1 MRTSALNIAVA
12 ATALSVT
19 GLAVPAFA
27 GMSDGA
33 AATRLTLSL
42 VNTQAAETARPE
54 LTVAGRDGKY
64 DRIETSSVRAALDLS
79 AEPADAGSFRI
90 VRSRLA
96 LTTDAAATEPDAV
109 DTLSDA
115 VPSAS
120 QSARSVYNLPVSL
133 NGPVAQRAIA
143 LCNAVP
149 VAERNTST
157 VRRAMSVMVAW
168 RVTTGR
174 FAFKWTNY
182 DRVAPSD
189 DILRNPDFYADQ
201 LTQSAD
207 VRVDVDV
214 ACAPISAAAIASK
227 PAAESP
233 VRRVALTSTPIAQP
247 VAPTPVQEQKVSQAD
262 AGKPRCDGGMV
273 RQISTAADSFLCL
286 CPGNTSRVET
296 GDNAFACARR
306 TRR

>member
-1 MRTSALNIAVA
+1 MRTSVLNFAVA

-19 GLAVPAFA
+19 GLACPAFA

-33 AATRLTLSL
+33 TATRLTLSL
-42 VNTQAAETARPE
+42 VATSAADTARPE
-54 LTVAGRDGKY
+54 ITVAGRDGRY

-79 AEPADAGSFRI
+79 AEPTDAGSFKI

-96 LTTDAAATEPDAV
+96 LTTDAAATEPDGV

-120 QSARSVYNLPVSL
+120 QAAHSVYNLPVSL
-133 NGPVAQRAIA
+133 DGPVAQRAIA

-149 VAERNTST
+149 VAERTNST
-157 VRRAMSVMVAW
+157 VRRAMLVTIAW
-168 RVTTGR
+168 QVTTGR

-201 LTQSAD
+201 LTQTAEL
-207 VRVDVDV
+207 RVDVDV
-214 ACAPISAAAIASK
+214 ACTPMPAAAIASK
-227 PAAESP
+227 PTAASP

-247 VAPTPVQEQKVSQAD
+247 AAPTPVQEQKVSQAD
-262 AGKPRCDGGMV
+262 AGKPRCDGGLV

-296 GDNAFACARR
+296 GDNAFVCERR